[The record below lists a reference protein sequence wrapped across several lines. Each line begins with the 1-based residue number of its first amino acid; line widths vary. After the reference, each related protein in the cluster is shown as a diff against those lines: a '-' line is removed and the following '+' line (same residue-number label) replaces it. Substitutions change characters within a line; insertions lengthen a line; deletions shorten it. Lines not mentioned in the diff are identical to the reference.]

1 MAYYYSEKYGFIYEG
16 TMQEGDRKATKAEV
30 EYWNSYKST
39 LPKDIKA
46 KLAECNQKY
55 AEALNKPISCQGAFV
70 IADWMST
77 YSNTYTLAKKIEDA
91 GETVTKNIVV
101 LTAQGKLETVTI
113 SSLADFEPYY
123 DAVSNEWAR
132 LIDLRN
138 NYLVQIQNS
147 TAPQE
152 IEIEY

>member
-1 MAYYYSEKYGFIYEG
+1 
-16 TMQEGDRKATKAEV
+16 
-30 EYWNSYKST
+30 
-39 LPKDIKA
+39 
-46 KLAECNQKY
+46 
-55 AEALNKPISCQGAFV
+55 
-70 IADWMST
+70 MST

-91 GETVTKNIVV
+91 G
-101 LTAQGKLETVTI
+101 ETVTI

-132 LIDLRN
+132 LIDIRN